1 MDVRIWPRPRCCP
14 SAPGGRAA
22 KWAVLCASAWA
33 AAGGAEA
40 EAKVAAPTPALVLA
54 AGPTPAPAAGGN
66 LDPLTAPAAGAL
78 VPPAEARGLRVVVK
92 SALERA
98 LVAREPACGRALGAE
113 LARLLRWRGDV
124 ARKVRPGDTLE
135 VLYVPHP
142 KPTEPELLAVHYDGE
157 LLHLHAYRFAA
168 AGDGIARYYDGD
180 GHRVEP
186 TMRHP
191 PVPRYWQITETV
203 QRGRGRR
210 HHRGD
215 DFRAPEGSPV
225 VLSFPGRVTRTNW
238 SRRHNGRC
246 IEVQLDAGYL
256 AHFLHLQVLAPE
268 VRPGRRL
275 EAGAVLG
282 TVGNTGRSTGA
293 HLHYELLRHGQPVEP
308 LKVHGTVQDQLHGR
322 DLPAFVAWRDA
333 LRGRLRA
340 EAPRPE

>member
-1 MDVRIWPRPRCCP
+1 MWPRWCCRP
-14 SAPGGRAA
+14 SALGGRAA
-22 KWAVLCASAWA
+22 RWA
-33 AAGGAEA
+33 ALCVSIVV
-40 EAKVAAPTPALVLA
+40 AKSSVAAAQEAAATSALAPAA
-54 AGPTPAPAAGGN
+54 ALTPAPAAGGN
-66 LDPLTAPAAGAL
+66 LDPLAAPAAGPL
-78 VPPAEARGLRVVVK
+78 LPPAQARGLRVVVK

-124 ARKVRPGDTLE
+124 ARKVRPGDVLE
-135 VLYVPHP
+135 VLFVPHP
-142 KPTEPELLAVHYDGE
+142 KPTEPELLAVHYAGE
-157 LLHLHAYRFAA
+157 LLQLHAYRFAA

-180 GHRVEP
+180 GYRVEP

-210 HHRGD
+210 RHRGD

-225 VLSFPGRVTRTNW
+225 ILPFPGRVIRTNW
-238 SRRHNGRC
+238 ARRHNGRC

-268 VRPGRRL
+268 VHPGRSL

-308 LKVHGTVQDQLHGR
+308 LEVHGTVQDQLHGR
-322 DLPAFVAWRDA
+322 DLTAFVGWRDA
-333 LRGRLRA
+333 LRDRLRIGP
-340 EAPRPE
+340 PRP